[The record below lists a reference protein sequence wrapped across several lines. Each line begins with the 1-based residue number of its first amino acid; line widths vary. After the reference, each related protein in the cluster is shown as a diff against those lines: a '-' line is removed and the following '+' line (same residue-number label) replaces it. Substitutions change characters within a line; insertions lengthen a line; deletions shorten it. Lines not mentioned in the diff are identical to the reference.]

1 MKYYIIS
8 NMYSATKTK
17 TANTTEDDYIMIRS
31 MTGYGRGEY
40 EEKGK
45 KFTVEIRSVNHRY
58 NELSI
63 KLPRSMNYLE
73 DKIRKSVSKEIFR
86 GKTDLYV
93 NYESHAGE
101 DVLININYALADSY
115 VEKLK
120 SIEERYGCAGRDNLS
135 LIARFP
141 DIISVEKADDD
152 ENVIWSYLE
161 TALNSALIQF
171 IEMRSK
177 EGEALK
183 DDILSK
189 SSLLKTLV
197 LKITEKAP
205 LVSENYRQKLTARLS
220 ELLSGVNIDEQ
231 RIITEVMI
239 FADKSCIDE
248 ELTRLNSH
256 INQLDGILLSG
267 GLVGRKLDFLIQ
279 EMNREANTI
288 ASKSNEIEITK
299 AAIELKSE
307 IEKIREQVQN
317 IE

>member
-1 MKYYIIS
+1 
-8 NMYSATKTK
+8 
-17 TANTTEDDYIMIRS
+17 MIRS

-45 KFTVEIRSVNHRY
+45 KITVEIKAVNHRY
-58 NELSI
+58 NELTV

-73 DKIRKSVSKEIFR
+73 ENIRKYVAKEISR

-93 NYESHAGE
+93 SYETHAEE
-101 DVLININYALADSY
+101 DISININYALADSY

-120 SIEERYGCAGRDNLS
+120 EIEEKYGYKGSDNLS
-135 LIARFP
+135 LIAKFP
-141 DIISVEKADDD
+141 DIISAEKKD
-152 ENVIWSYLE
+152 EDEDLIWAYLQN
-161 TALNSALIQF
+161 ALDGALAQF
-171 IEMRSK
+171 VAMRIK

-183 DDILSK
+183 NDIIIK
-189 SSLLKTLV
+189 SEGLKALV
-197 LKITEKAP
+197 SQIADKAP
-205 LVSENYRQKLTARLS
+205 LVAEGYRQKLTTRLG
-220 ELLSGVNIDEQ
+220 ELLSGVDIDEQ
-231 RIITEVMI
+231 RIITEVTI

-248 ELTRLNSH
+248 EITRLNSH
-256 INQLDGILLSG
+256 INQLDEILCSG
-267 GLVGRKLDFLIQ
+267 GMVGRKLDFLIQ

-299 AAIELKSE
+299 ITIELKSE